1 MWEALFKIIQKQG
14 DQISKDSECGQGE
27 GASGLH
33 YVSTGQHHP
42 RRHRA
47 RGSFRDKNLSFRLA
61 KGTDTGGRAGFRAD
75 GQQPSSARSQTF
87 FCTSGGKTNAGFG
100 KNVGTLV
107 ALAEPPTQGKQNS
120 SRSDWKGAGRDPS
133 HLRGQ
138 LLLWV
143 TTPQKL
149 LTESVG
155 ASTCVLPRQLCRRTG
170 IASPAAPGPC
180 HWVEEERCE
189 TERGTI
195 S

>member
-1 MWEALFKIIQKQG
+1 MTLSPVRTPGQLHPPLVNMAALG
-14 DQISKDSECGQGE
+14 
-27 GASGLH
+27 
-33 YVSTGQHHP
+33 P
-42 RRHRA
+42 
-47 RGSFRDKNLSFRLA
+47 
-61 KGTDTGGRAGFRAD
+61 GRAGVGGGVLLSRCHQVRRCEPSRAGPGWPA
-75 GQQPSSARSQTF
+75 GQLPS
-87 FCTSGGKTNAGFG
+87 CGDLKGGKTNAGFG